1 MTTSAVSVE
10 KLLDL
15 AIRHANAGQRERAKS
30 LCEQADAAH
39 PAHPAVLQ
47 LLAVFSLLDGDV
59 AGARRHASAS
69 LALRPDH
76 VPTLV
81 VAADAAR
88 AGRAF
93 EEALTYYT
101 RAHGLQSD
109 RVDIGLSLGAL
120 QHRCGL
126 VRPAL
131 QTLEHAAGLAPDQA
145 DVWFQ
150 LALVR
155 QDLRD
160 LDGAVQALRRVLQ
173 LAPER
178 ADAEVNLGI
187 ALQESGRIDQALSA
201 YGRAYRLRAD
211 TFGRIA
217 HALAAANVGRVWL
230 NLDELRDL
238 LSIPS
243 E

>member
-15 AIRHANAGQRERAKS
+15 AIHQANAGQRERAKS

-47 LLAVFSLLDGDV
+47 LLAVFSLQDGDF
-59 AGARRHASAS
+59 ARARRHASAS

-88 AGRAF
+88 AVDAF
-93 EEALTYYT
+93 EEALTYYA
-101 RAHGLQSD
+101 RAHGLQSE

-120 QHRCGL
+120 QHRRGL
-126 VRPAL
+126 LHPAL
-131 QTLEHAAGLAPDQA
+131 KTLEHVARLVPDQA

-160 LDGAVQALRRVLQ
+160 LDGAALALRRVLQ

-187 ALQESGRIDQALSA
+187 VLQESGHVEQALCA
-201 YGRAYRLRAD
+201 YGRAYRLRED
-211 TFGRIA
+211 TFGRIT
-217 HALAAANVGRVWL
+217 HALAAAGVGRLWL
-230 NLDELRDL
+230 NLDELRDV
-238 LSIPS
+238 LSIEP